1 MDLTYLRMMS
11 DGDKAFEKEMIEISL
26 SYIPEV
32 MLQLQSE
39 IEQVNTHGIKS
50 TAHKLKSSFFIMGID
65 DESILIKLELED
77 IVDLATLKQLYFRL
91 DNIQLTSIKC
101 LKTELINLSMA

>member
-1 MDLTYLRMMS
+1 MDLTYLRTMS

-32 MLQLQSE
+32 MLQLLSE
-39 IEQVNTHGIKS
+39 IEQVDTHGIKL

-65 DESILIKLELED
+65 DESILNKLEFED
-77 IVDLATLKQLYFRL
+77 IVDLSTFKQLYFRL
-91 DNIQLTSIKC
+91 ENIQLASMKC
-101 LKTELINLSMA
+101 LETELINL